1 MGVRKISSLVV
12 ILLSFALSNCYIEYD
27 GWINVEL
34 LHALKIDSPDTF
46 TYRANISI
54 PSLNTGLSN
63 IVQNTLTSDDLQN
76 LKNLAAN
83 NGFYRLKAIVEY
95 PNGLRRTFTTANK
108 ACSILSVLLNDEL
121 WISIDGNGY
130 VNGVT
135 SSTSAS
141 GDEIYDCSAH
151 DFSTFKVTEF
161 STDVLIKHTE
171 LAPVPDTA
179 SFIQK
184 IERERE
190 ARDRG
195 EVKDNR
201 GFFAK
206 YWIYIVP
213 VVILLF
219 VSGAANPEQQQK

>member
-1 MGVRKISSLVV
+1 MGIRSWSSIFV
-12 ILLSFALSNCYIEYD
+12 LLSLFGIGQSYIEYD

-34 LHALKIDSPDTF
+34 LHSLNADKPETF

-63 IVQNTLTSDDLQN
+63 IVQNPMSSEDLKN
-76 LKNLAAN
+76 LKDLAAN
-83 NGFYRLKAIVEY
+83 NGFYRLKANVEY

-108 ACSILSVLLNDEL
+108 ACGLLSVLLNDEL
-121 WISIDGNGY
+121 WIAIDGNGY
-130 VNGVT
+130 VNGIT
-135 SSTSAS
+135 STLSAS
-141 GDEIYDCSAH
+141 GDEIYDCSSY
-151 DFSTFKVTEF
+151 DFSTFTISEF
-161 STDVLIKHTE
+161 STDILIKHTE

-201 GFFAK
+201 GFFGK

-219 VSGAANPEQQQK
+219 VSGATNPDQQQK

>member
-1 MGVRKISSLVV
+1 MGVKQIV
-12 ILLSFALSNCYIEYD
+12 IFVLLLAYCSIGHSYIEYD

-34 LHALKIDSPDTF
+34 QHALDTDKPTEF
-46 TYRANISI
+46 TYRANITI
-54 PSLNTGLSN
+54 PSLNSGLSN
-63 IVQNTLTSDDLQN
+63 IVQKDLSN
-76 LKNLAAN
+76 DEIGKIKSLAAKN
-83 NGFYRLKAIVEY
+83 AFYRVKAIVEY
-95 PNGLRRTFTTANK
+95 PNGVKKTFTTANK
-108 ACSILSVLLNDEL
+108 ACSIVSSQLNDEL
-121 WISIDGNGY
+121 WIAIDGNGY
-130 VNGVT
+130 VNAVT
-135 SSTSAS
+135 LATSGA
-141 GDEIYDCSAH
+141 ETNDCSSAGSLTLATKQ
-151 DFSTFKVTEF
+151 FN
-161 STDVLIKHTE
+161 TDVLIKHTE

-190 ARDRG
+190 ARERG

-219 VSGAANPEQQQK
+219 VSGAANPDQQK